1 MRDHHGSGEWTG
13 SLGRCSSAGPLGR
26 LGLGQG
32 NANIFFLTGSL
43 PPLRV
48 GAAPGLRGA
57 VMQDLVISFVAVAD
71 LHRVPAHR
79 S

>member
-57 VMQDLVISFVAVAD
+57 VVQELVISPVAVVFHD
-71 LHRVPAHR
+71 RVPRNR